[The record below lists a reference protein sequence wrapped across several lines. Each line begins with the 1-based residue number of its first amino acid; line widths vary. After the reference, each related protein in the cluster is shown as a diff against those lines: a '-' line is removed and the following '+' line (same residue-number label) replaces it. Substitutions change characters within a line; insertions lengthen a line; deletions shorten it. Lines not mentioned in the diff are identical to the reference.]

1 MQRSSG
7 APCSGN
13 LFSARP
19 ASVIRYL
26 EHILHYSEFLW
37 RGPVVLDAL
46 RALDEPEQGFYAV
59 AENHADRNPGDEN
72 EAPEAQ
78 DLILACELPT
88 YSR

>member
-1 MQRSSG
+1 M
-7 APCSGN
+7 
-13 LFSARP
+13 
-19 ASVIRYL
+19 
-26 EHILHYSEFLW
+26 
-37 RGPVVLDAL
+37 VLDAL